1 MKIED
6 DILIE
11 KFLKNTLSD
20 KERTS
25 FMTRMASDASFKEHV
40 ILEQQLFE
48 VLGDTYWSFATNE
61 KNARVV
67 AYKKILESKET
78 QQLKTTIAETI
89 EHHKQQASK
98 SSGKHTFSLSF
109 ILKVAA
115 VFLIFCISAFW
126 YFSSNTAIDYAAASK
141 RAWDKN
147 IGLDFA
153 LRSNATDTVKI
164 SLEKALYYYSHQE
177 YDSVLSTL
185 KPYRTAN
192 NQYKDILLMR
202 ALAHYRLHHTETALA
217 TLDSVATTA
226 PKIAKWYRGLI
237 FLDQHKTEEAS
248 LLLELPSE
256 ATQEIKLK
264 E

>member
-20 KERTS
+20 EERTS
-25 FMTRMASDASFKEHV
+25 FMKRMASDTSFKEHV
-40 ILEQQLFE
+40 ILEQQLLE
-48 VLGDTYWSFATNE
+48 VLGDNYWSFATNE

-67 AYKKILESKET
+67 AYKKILESEET
-78 QQLKTTIAETI
+78 QQLKTTIAETL
-89 EHHKQQASK
+89 EQHKQQASQ
-98 SSGKHTFSLSF
+98 SSVKHAFSLSF

-115 VFLIFCISAFW
+115 VFLIFCISVFW
-126 YFSSNTAIDYAAASK
+126 YFSSNTTIDYAAASK

-153 LRSNATDTVKI
+153 LRSTSADTVKV

-185 KPYRTAN
+185 KPYRDAN
-192 NQYKDILLMR
+192 HQYKDILLMR
-202 ALAHYRLHHTETALA
+202 ALAHYRLHYTKTAMT
-217 TLDSVATTA
+217 TLDSVAIHA
-226 PKIAKWYRGLI
+226 PKIAKWYRGLMY
-237 FLDQHKTEEAS
+237 LDQHKIEEAS
-248 LLLELPSE
+248 LFLELPSE
-256 ATQEIKLK
+256 ANQEIKLK